1 MQLGQSLSASRS
13 ILSNQENTATS
24 QEKLSVNQ
32 ESPAEN
38 RMITPT
44 IKELSIQLLQTSS
57 QQLREHISLATM
69 IKQLRELFRTALKL
83 VKLKQGLS
91 ANRLIM
97 SPQESTAVSQR
108 KQSENQESPKERI
121 VITPIMKES
130 SMKQNQLF
138 HRTTRNQ
145 LREHTSLATTTKE
158 SMDLLWIALKL
169 AKLKQNFSVNRL
181 IISPLLEAE
190 ITAAFQ
196 RKQLENEESLVGK
209 QVQTPTM
216 KES

>member
-1 MQLGQSLSASRS
+1 MVITHTTKESFLQLQASQLHQSQFTLKTTSDQILLHISLATTTKESTDLLRIASKLVKLGQSLSASRS

-83 VKLKQGLS
+83 VKLKKALS

-108 KQSENQESPKERI
+108 KQSENQESPKETI

-145 LREHTSLATTTKE
+145 LREHTSLATT
-158 SMDLLWIALKL
+158 I
-169 AKLKQNFSVNRL
+169 
-181 IISPLLEAE
+181 
-190 ITAAFQ
+190 
-196 RKQLENEESLVGK
+196 
-209 QVQTPTM
+209 M
-216 KES
+216 K